1 MFDLQSELI
10 FENKIVSEHQ
20 SETETKEDMIKLSE
34 AVERVE
40 QEINFLK
47 ENLKSDTC
55 LNLLKDRLE
64 RIFKTESV
72 ILHSIDDNE
81 QENNLQSLSLSI
93 ENVSTPNGKII
104 SNNNFEFV
112 TTPTLEQ
119 LGLSGPTLSIVGAKR
134 TGFESSASMSDGE
147 FDDSFY
153 KK

>member
-1 MFDLQSELI
+1 M
-10 FENKIVSEHQ
+10 
-20 SETETKEDMIKLSE
+20 ETKEDMIKLSG

-47 ENLKSDTC
+47 ENLKSKTS

-64 RIFKTESV
+64 RIFKTETS
-72 ILHSIDDNE
+72 ILHSIDADE
-81 QENNLQSLSLSI
+81 QEKNSLSVTLSI
-93 ENVSTPNGKII
+93 ENVSTPNSKVI
-104 SNNNFEFV
+104 SNNNFEFEFV

-147 FDDSFY
+147 FDDLFY